1 MDVQDNTGRGD
12 GETVRKVMTTF
23 QMDADLKAELK
34 RYCADNGMK
43 MGETINQAIEQ
54 WLQTKWILGSI
65 STNTARLFLST
76 WPRVRK
82 AALYIAKNVFSLFN
96 K

>member
-1 MDVQDNTGRGD
+1 MKKASGRLTMSMQLRRELEGKPVTRLMDVQDNTGRGD

-54 WLQTKWILGSI
+54 WLQTK
-65 STNTARLFLST
+65 
-76 WPRVRK
+76 
-82 AALYIAKNVFSLFN
+82 
-96 K
+96 

>member
-1 MDVQDNTGRGD
+1 MQDNTGRGD

-43 MGETINQAIEQ
+43 MGETINQAI
-54 WLQTKWILGSI
+54 
-65 STNTARLFLST
+65 ARMLHE
-76 WPRVRK
+76 
-82 AALYIAKNVFSLFN
+82 
-96 K
+96 